1 MKNLKTL
8 KDYYHLS
15 NAAMAKRAGV
25 SNGTIGR
32 AMLDRVAL
40 DLDTLQSIASAFHLQ
55 VWQLLTADLDPSNPP
70 VICQISEAEQAL
82 YARLRVA
89 MKSSQ

>member
-1 MKNLKTL
+1 
-8 KDYYHLS
+8 
-15 NAAMAKRAGV
+15 MAQRAGV

-70 VICQISEAEQAL
+70 VICHISEAEQAL
-82 YARLRVA
+82 YARLRDA
-89 MKSSQ
+89 MKSTQ